1 MIFAVPL
8 AWLQL
13 TYEKSRLLVAIAG
26 ITFAV
31 VLMFLQLGFRDAL
44 FTSAIRLQSN
54 LVGDLV
60 IISPQSTNLVG
71 MRNFSKRRLYQ
82 ALGMKEVAS
91 VNPLYIGLGAW
102 KIKEDPAGQTRN
114 ILILGANPDAKVFR
128 MAGAEANINRVKT
141 QDVVLF
147 DRTSRAEFGPIVG
160 ECGTLALKSK
170 FSDDAFA
177 CNHLVTREV
186 ANRKLTIGGLFELGA
201 SFAAD
206 GAVIT
211 SDTNFLRIF
220 DNRRSGLI
228 NVGLINLNPDA
239 SPYEAMRNFIM
250 SLPSDH
256 VILPRE
262 KLPPDGKRVQILYMD
277 SISADGKLTRE
288 ENKDKVFVYKNDL
301 TVQDLQKTHDAAVDD
316 TRILTME
323 GYIDFEKG
331 YWQKSTAIGFI
342 FSLGTVMG
350 FIVGIVIVYQILY
363 TDVSDHLAE
372 YATLK
377 AMGYGNLYLARV
389 VIQEAFVLS
398 ILGFIPGLS
407 ISFGLYNLT
416 KNATLLPLYI
426 WDKAIPVMILTMV
439 MCVISGAISLRK
451 VQSADPAEI
460 FG

>member
-31 VLMFLQLGFRDAL
+31 VLIFLQLGFRDAL
-44 FTSAIRLQSN
+44 FNSAIRLQTN
-54 LVGDLV
+54 LIGDLV
-60 IISPQSTNLVG
+60 IINPQSTNLIG
-71 MRNFSKRRLYQ
+71 MRSFSQRRLYQ
-82 ALGMKEVAS
+82 MLGIQGVES
-91 VNPLYIGLGAW
+91 VNPLYIGIGAW

-114 ILILGANPDAKVFR
+114 ILVLGANPDAKVFN
-128 MAGAEANINRVKT
+128 MPGAVSNIALVKT
-141 QDVVLF
+141 EDVILF
-147 DRTSRAEFGPIVG
+147 DRTSRNEFGPIVG
-160 ECGTLALKSK
+160 ECGTLALKTQ
-170 FSDDAFA
+170 FDDAAFN
-177 CNHLVTREV
+177 CNNRVSRELV
-186 ANRKLTIGGLFELGA
+186 NRKINVGGLFELGA
-201 SFAAD
+201 SFGAD
-206 GAVIT
+206 GTVIT

-228 NVGLINLNPDA
+228 NVGLINLKPNA
-239 SPYEAMRNFIM
+239 SPYQAMLTFVLNQPGENVVL
-250 SLPSDH
+250 S
-256 VILPRE
+256 RE
-262 KLPPDGKRVQILYMD
+262 KLQPDGKRIRSLYQQK
-277 SISADGKLTRE
+277 IGADGKTINE
-288 ENKDKVFVYKNDL
+288 EDKNKVVISKSDL
-301 TVQDLQKTHDAAVDD
+301 TIEDLKKTQDAAIDD
-316 TRILTME
+316 TRILTMQ
-323 GYIDFEKG
+323 GYIDFEKD

-342 FSLGTVMG
+342 FSLGAMMG

-377 AMGYGNLYLARV
+377 AMGYSNFYLAQV

-398 ILGFIPGLS
+398 ILGFIPGLG

-426 WDKAIPVMILTMV
+426 WDKAIPVMFLTII

>member
-1 MIFAVPL
+1 MILAVPL

-44 FTSAIRLQSN
+44 FNSAIRLQSN

-71 MRNFSKRRLYQ
+71 MRNFSQRRLYQ

-91 VNPLYIGLGAW
+91 VNPLYIGIGAW

-114 ILILGANPDAKVFR
+114 ILVLGANPDANVFK
-128 MAGAEANINRVKT
+128 MPGAIANIDRVKT
-141 QDVVLF
+141 EDVILF
-147 DRTSRAEFGPIVG
+147 DRASRAEFGPIVD
-160 ECGTLALKSK
+160 ECGKLALKTS
-170 FSDDAFA
+170 FSDDAFT
-177 CNHLVTREV
+177 CKNLVNREV
-186 ANRKLTIGGLFELGA
+186 ANRKLRVGGLFELGA

-206 GAVIT
+206 GAAIT

-228 NVGLINLNPDA
+228 NVGLINLRPDV
-239 SPYEAMRNFIM
+239 SPFEAMRNFIL
-250 SLPSDH
+250 SQPSNT

-262 KLPPDGKRVQILYMD
+262 KLPPNGKRIRNLYQD
-277 SISADGKLTRE
+277 HIGADGKIAHE
-288 ENKDKVFVYKNDL
+288 EDKNKVVISKSDL
-301 TVQDLQKTHDAAVDD
+301 TTDDLKKTQDAAIDD
-316 TRILTME
+316 TRIMTIQ

-342 FSLGTVMG
+342 FTLGTVMG

-363 TDVSDHLAE
+363 TDVSDHIAE

-377 AMGYGNLYLARV
+377 AMGYGNLFLAQI

-398 ILGFIPGLS
+398 ILGFIPGLG

-426 WDKAIPVMILTMV
+426 WDKAIPVMILTMF

>member
-71 MRNFSKRRLYQ
+71 MRNFSQRRLYQ
-82 ALGMKEVAS
+82 ALGMKEVDS
-91 VNPLYIGLGAW
+91 VNPVYIGLGAW
-102 KIKEDPAGQTRN
+102 KIQEDPAGQTRN
-114 ILILGANPDAKVFR
+114 ILVLGANPEAKVFK
-128 MAGAEANINRVKT
+128 MAGAEANIDHIKT

-147 DRTSRAEFGPIVG
+147 DRASRAEFGPIVG
-160 ECGTLALKSK
+160 ECGTLALKAK
-170 FSDDAFA
+170 FTDDAFA
-177 CNHLVTREV
+177 CNNLVTREV

-220 DNRRSGLI
+220 DSRRSGLI
-228 NVGLINLNPDA
+228 NVGLINLKPDA
-239 SPYEAMRNFIM
+239 SPYEAMRNFIL
-250 SLPSDH
+250 SQPSDH

-262 KLPPDGKRVQILYMD
+262 KLQPDGKRVQVLYKE
-277 SISADGKLTRE
+277 SIDANGKLIRE
-288 ENKDKVFVYKNDL
+288 ENKDKVFVYKTDL
-301 TVQDLQKTHDAAVDD
+301 TVEDLKKTHDAAVDD

-377 AMGYGNLYLARV
+377 AMGYGNLYLAQV

-398 ILGFIPGLS
+398 ILGFIPGLG

>member
-1 MIFAVPL
+1 
-8 AWLQL
+8 
-13 TYEKSRLLVAIAG
+13 
-26 ITFAV
+26 
-31 VLMFLQLGFRDAL
+31 LQLGFRDAL
-44 FTSAIRLQSN
+44 FNSAIRLQSN

-71 MRNFSKRRLYQ
+71 MRNFSQRRLYQ

-91 VNPLYIGLGAW
+91 VNPLYIGIGAW
-102 KIKEDPAGQTRN
+102 KIKEEPAGQTRN
-114 ILILGANPDAKVFR
+114 ILVLGANPDANVFK
-128 MAGAEANINRVKT
+128 MPGAIANIDRVKT
-141 QDVVLF
+141 EDVILF
-147 DRTSRAEFGPIVG
+147 DRASRAEFGPIVD
-160 ECGTLALKSK
+160 ECGTLALKTS
-170 FSDDAFA
+170 FSDDAFT
-177 CNHLVTREV
+177 CKNLVNREV
-186 ANRKLTIGGLFELGA
+186 ANRKLRVGGLFELGA

-206 GAVIT
+206 GAAIT

-228 NVGLINLNPDA
+228 NVGLINLRPDV
-239 SPYEAMRNFIM
+239 SPFEAMRNFIL
-250 SLPSDH
+250 SQPSNT

-262 KLPPDGKRVQILYMD
+262 KLPPDGKRIRNLYQD
-277 SISADGKLTRE
+277 HIGADGKIAHE
-288 ENKDKVFVYKNDL
+288 EDKNKVVISKSDL
-301 TVQDLQKTHDAAVDD
+301 TTDDLKKTQDAAIDD
-316 TRILTME
+316 TRIMTIE
-323 GYIDFEKG
+323 GYIEFEKG

-342 FSLGTVMG
+342 FTLGTVMG

-363 TDVSDHLAE
+363 TDVSDHIAE

-377 AMGYGNLYLARV
+377 AMGYGNLFLAQI

-398 ILGFIPGLS
+398 ILGFIPGLG

-426 WDKAIPVMILTMV
+426 WDKAIPVMILTMF

>member
-1 MIFAVPL
+1 
-8 AWLQL
+8 
-13 TYEKSRLLVAIAG
+13 
-26 ITFAV
+26 
-31 VLMFLQLGFRDAL
+31 
-44 FTSAIRLQSN
+44 
-54 LVGDLV
+54 
-60 IISPQSTNLVG
+60 
-71 MRNFSKRRLYQ
+71 
-82 ALGMKEVAS
+82 MKEVAS
-91 VNPLYIGLGAW
+91 VNPVYIGLGAW
-102 KIKEDPAGQTRN
+102 KIQEDPAGQTRN
-114 ILILGANPDAKVFR
+114 ILVLGANPDAKVFK
-128 MAGAEANINRVKT
+128 MAGAEANIDHIKT

-147 DRTSRAEFGPIVG
+147 DRASRAEFGPIVG
-160 ECGTLALKSK
+160 ECGTLALKAK
-170 FSDDAFA
+170 FTDDAFA
-177 CNHLVTREV
+177 CNNLVTREV

-220 DNRRSGLI
+220 DSRRSGLI
-228 NVGLINLNPDA
+228 NVGLINLKPDA
-239 SPYEAMRNFIM
+239 SPYEAMRNFIL
-250 SLPSDH
+250 SQPSDH

-262 KLPPDGKRVQILYMD
+262 KLQPDGKRVQILYKE
-277 SISADGKLTRE
+277 SIDANGKLIRE
-288 ENKDKVFVYKNDL
+288 ENKDKVFVYKTDL
-301 TVQDLQKTHDAAVDD
+301 TVEDLKKTHDAAVDD

-377 AMGYGNLYLARV
+377 AMGYGNLYLAQV
-389 VIQEAFVLS
+389 VIQESFVLS
-398 ILGFIPGLS
+398 ILGFIPGLG

>member
-31 VLMFLQLGFRDAL
+31 ILIFLQLGFRDAL
-44 FTSAIRLQSN
+44 FTSAVRLQSN
-54 LVGDLV
+54 LTGDLV

-71 MRNFSKRRLYQ
+71 MRNFSQRRLYQ
-82 ALGMKEVAS
+82 ALGMKDVES
-91 VNPLYIGLGAW
+91 VNPIYLGLAAW

-114 ILILGANPDAKVFR
+114 ILVLGANPDAKVFK
-128 MAGAEANINRVKT
+128 MAGAASNIDRVKT
-141 QDVVLF
+141 EDVVLF
-147 DRTSRAEFGPIVG
+147 DRAARAEFGPIVS
-160 ECGTLALKSK
+160 ECGSLALKGT
-170 FSDDAFA
+170 FSDAAFA
-177 CNHLVTREV
+177 CNNVVTREV
-186 ANRKLTIGGLFELGA
+186 ANRKIRVGGLFELGA

-206 GAVIT
+206 GAIVT

-220 DNRRSGLI
+220 DSRRSGLI
-228 NVGLINLNPDA
+228 NIGLINLKPNV
-239 SPYEAMRNFIM
+239 SPYETMRNFIL
-250 SLPSDH
+250 SQPNDT
-256 VILPRE
+256 VVLPRD
-262 KLPPDGKRVQILYMD
+262 KLQPDGKRIRILYKE
-277 SISADGKLTRE
+277 SVGADGKVIRE
-288 ENKDKVFVYKNDL
+288 EDKNKVLISKSDL
-301 TVQDLQKTHDAAVDD
+301 TIEDLKQSEDAAIDD
-316 TRILTME
+316 TRILTMQ
-323 GYIDFEKG
+323 GYINFEKS

-342 FSLGTVMG
+342 FTLGSVMG
-350 FIVGIVIVYQILY
+350 FIVGTVIVYQILY

-377 AMGYGNLYLARV
+377 AMGYNNLYLAQV

-398 ILGFIPGLS
+398 ILGFIPGLG

-416 KNATLLPLYI
+416 KNSTLLPLYI
-426 WDKAIPVMILTMV
+426 WDKAIPVLILTII
-439 MCVISGAISLRK
+439 MCIISGAISLRK

>member
-1 MIFAVPL
+1 
-8 AWLQL
+8 
-13 TYEKSRLLVAIAG
+13 
-26 ITFAV
+26 
-31 VLMFLQLGFRDAL
+31 
-44 FTSAIRLQSN
+44 
-54 LVGDLV
+54 
-60 IISPQSTNLVG
+60 
-71 MRNFSKRRLYQ
+71 MRNFSQRRLYQ

-91 VNPLYIGLGAW
+91 VNPVYIGLGAW
-102 KIKEDPAGQTRN
+102 KIQEDPAGQTRN
-114 ILILGANPDAKVFR
+114 ILVLGANPEAKVFK
-128 MAGAEANINRVKT
+128 MAGAEANIDHIKT

-147 DRTSRAEFGPIVG
+147 DRASRAEFGPIVG
-160 ECGTLALKSK
+160 ECGTLALKAK
-170 FSDDAFA
+170 FTDDAFA
-177 CNHLVTREV
+177 CNNLVTREV

-220 DNRRSGLI
+220 DSRRSGLI
-228 NVGLINLNPDA
+228 NVGLINLKPDT
-239 SPYEAMRNFIM
+239 SPYKAMRNFIL
-250 SLPSDH
+250 SQPSDH

-262 KLPPDGKRVQILYMD
+262 KLQPDGKRVQILYKE
-277 SISADGKLTRE
+277 SIDANGKMIRE
-288 ENKDKVFVYKNDL
+288 ENKDKVFVYKTDL
-301 TVQDLQKTHDAAVDD
+301 TVEDLKKTHDAAVDD

-377 AMGYGNLYLARV
+377 AMGYGNLYLAQV

-398 ILGFIPGLS
+398 ILGFIPGLG

>member
-71 MRNFSKRRLYQ
+71 MRNFSQRRLYQ

-91 VNPLYIGLGAW
+91 VNPVYIGLGAW

-114 ILILGANPDAKVFR
+114 ILVLGANPDAKVFK
-128 MAGAEANINRVKT
+128 MSGAEANIDQVKT

-147 DRTSRAEFGPIVG
+147 DRASRAEFGPIVG
-160 ECGTLALKSK
+160 ECGTLALKAK
-170 FSDDAFA
+170 FTDDAFV
-177 CNHLVTREV
+177 CNNLVTREV

-220 DNRRSGLI
+220 DSRRSGLI
-228 NVGLINLNPDA
+228 NVGLINLKPDA
-239 SPYEAMRNFIM
+239 APYEARRNFIL
-250 SLPSDH
+250 SQPSDH

-262 KLPPDGKRVQILYMD
+262 KLQPDGKRVQILYKE
-277 SISADGKLTRE
+277 SIDANGKLIRE
-288 ENKDKVFVYKNDL
+288 ENKDKVFVYKTDL
-301 TVQDLQKTHDAAVDD
+301 TVEDLKKTQDAAVDD

-377 AMGYGNLYLARV
+377 AMGYGNLYLAQV

-398 ILGFIPGLS
+398 ILGFIPGLG

-426 WDKAIPVMILTMV
+426 WDKAIPVMLLTMV

>member
-71 MRNFSKRRLYQ
+71 MRNFSQRRLYQ
-82 ALGMKEVAS
+82 ALGMKGVES
-91 VNPLYIGLGAW
+91 VNPMYIGLGAW
-102 KIKEDPAGQTRN
+102 KVQEDPAGQTRN
-114 ILILGANPDAKVFR
+114 ILVVGANPESKVFKIV
-128 MAGAEANINRVKT
+128 GAEANIDLVKT
-141 QDVVLF
+141 RDVVLF
-147 DRTSRAEFGPIVG
+147 DRASRAEFGPIVS
-160 ECGTLALKSK
+160 ECGVLDLKTRFTPES
-170 FSDDAFA
+170 FA
-177 CNHLVTREV
+177 CNNLVQREV
-186 ANRKLTIGGLFELGA
+186 ANRKITVGGLFELGA

-206 GAVIT
+206 GAMIT

-228 NVGLINLNPDA
+228 NVGLINLSPNA
-239 SPYEAMRNFIM
+239 SLYEVMRNYV
-250 SLPSDH
+250 LAQPGED
-256 VILPRE
+256 VILPHDH
-262 KLPPDGKRVQILYMD
+262 LQPDGKRIRALFQERVD
-277 SISADGKLTRE
+277 ENGKVIKE
-288 ENKDKVFVYKNDL
+288 ENKNKVVISKADL
-301 TVQDLQKTHDAAVDD
+301 RMEDLQKTQDAAISD
-316 TRILTME
+316 TRILTLQ

-377 AMGYGNLYLARV
+377 AMGYGNLYLAKV

-398 ILGFIPGLS
+398 ILGFIPGLV

-426 WDKAIPVMILTMV
+426 WDKAIPVMLLTIF
-439 MCVISGAISLRK
+439 MCIISGAISLRK

>member
-71 MRNFSKRRLYQ
+71 MRNFSQRRLYQ
-82 ALGMKEVAS
+82 SLGMKQVES
-91 VNPLYIGLGAW
+91 VNPLYIGLAAW

-114 ILILGANPDAKVFR
+114 ILVLGANPDAKVFK
-128 MAGAEANINRVKT
+128 MAGAESNIDRVKT
-141 QDVVLF
+141 EDVVLF
-147 DRTSRAEFGPIVG
+147 DRASRAEFGPIVS
-160 ECGTLALKSK
+160 ECGSLALKST
-170 FSDDAFA
+170 FNEAAFT
-177 CNHLVTREV
+177 CQNGVTREV
-186 ANRKLTIGGLFELGA
+186 ANRKIVIGGLFELGA

-206 GAVIT
+206 GTLIT

-228 NVGLINLNPDA
+228 NVGLINLKPNT
-239 SPYEAMRNFIM
+239 SPYEAMRDFI
-250 SLPSDH
+250 LTQPGDT
-256 VILPRE
+256 VVLPRE
-262 KLPPDGKRVQILYMD
+262 KLPPDGKRIRILYKE
-277 SISADGKLTRE
+277 SVGADGKLIRE
-288 ENKDKVFVYKNDL
+288 EDKNKVLIAKSDL
-301 TVQDLQKTHDAAVDD
+301 TIEDLKKSQDAAIDD
-316 TRILTME
+316 TRILTTQ
-323 GYIDFEKG
+323 GYIEFEKG

-342 FSLGTVMG
+342 FTLGTVMG

-377 AMGYGNLYLARV
+377 AMGYNNFYLAQV

-398 ILGFIPGLS
+398 ILGFLPGLG

-426 WDKAIPVMILTMV
+426 WDKAIPVMILTMI

>member
-1 MIFAVPL
+1 MILAVPL

-44 FTSAIRLQSN
+44 FNSAIRLQSN

-71 MRNFSKRRLYQ
+71 MRNFSQRRLYQ

-91 VNPLYIGLGAW
+91 VNPLYIGIGAW

-114 ILILGANPDAKVFR
+114 ILVLGANPDANVFK
-128 MAGAEANINRVKT
+128 MPGAIANIDRVKT
-141 QDVVLF
+141 EDVILF
-147 DRTSRAEFGPIVG
+147 DRASRAEFGPIVD
-160 ECGTLALKSK
+160 ECGTLALKTS
-170 FSDDAFA
+170 FSDDAFT
-177 CNHLVTREV
+177 CKNLVNREV
-186 ANRKLTIGGLFELGA
+186 ANRKLRVGGLFELGA

-206 GAVIT
+206 GAAIT

-228 NVGLINLNPDA
+228 NVGLINLRPDI
-239 SPYEAMRNFIM
+239 SPFEAMRNFIL
-250 SLPSDH
+250 SQPSNT

-262 KLPPDGKRVQILYMD
+262 KLPPDGKRIRNLYQD
-277 SISADGKLTRE
+277 HIGADGKIAHE
-288 ENKDKVFVYKNDL
+288 EDKNKVVISKSDL
-301 TVQDLQKTHDAAVDD
+301 TTDDLKKTQDAAIDD
-316 TRILTME
+316 TRIMTIE
-323 GYIDFEKG
+323 GYIEFEKG

-342 FSLGTVMG
+342 FTLGTVMG

-363 TDVSDHLAE
+363 TDVSDHIAE

-377 AMGYGNLYLARV
+377 AMGYGNLFLAQI

-398 ILGFIPGLS
+398 ILGFIPGLG

-426 WDKAIPVMILTMV
+426 WDKAIPVMILTMF

>member
-71 MRNFSKRRLYQ
+71 MRNFSQRRLYQ
-82 ALGMKEVAS
+82 ALGMKEVES
-91 VNPLYIGLGAW
+91 VNPIYLGLAAW
-102 KIKEDPAGQTRN
+102 KIQEDPAGQTRN
-114 ILILGANPDAKVFR
+114 ILVLGANPDAKVFK
-128 MAGAEANINRVKT
+128 MVGTEANIDRVKT
-141 QDVVLF
+141 EDVVLF
-147 DRTSRAEFGPIVG
+147 DRASRAEFGLIVS
-160 ECGTLALKSK
+160 ECGSLALKAN
-170 FSDDAFA
+170 FSDAAFA
-177 CNHLVTREV
+177 CNNVVNREV
-186 ANRKLTIGGLFELGA
+186 ANRKLLIGGLFELGA

-206 GAVIT
+206 GALVT

-228 NVGLINLNPDA
+228 NIGLINLRPDA
-239 SPYEAMRNFIM
+239 SPYEAMRNFIL
-250 SLPSDH
+250 SQPNDT
-256 VILPRE
+256 VVLPRE
-262 KLPPDGKRVQILYMD
+262 KLSPDGKRIRILYKE
-277 SISADGKLTRE
+277 SVGADGKMIRE
-288 ENKDKVFVYKNDL
+288 EDKNKVLISKSEL
-301 TVQDLQKTHDAAVDD
+301 TVEDLKKSQDAAIDD
-316 TRILTME
+316 TRILTLQ

-377 AMGYGNLYLARV
+377 AMGYSNLYLAQV

-398 ILGFIPGLS
+398 ILGFIPGLG

>member
-1 MIFAVPL
+1 
-8 AWLQL
+8 
-13 TYEKSRLLVAIAG
+13 
-26 ITFAV
+26 
-31 VLMFLQLGFRDAL
+31 
-44 FTSAIRLQSN
+44 
-54 LVGDLV
+54 
-60 IISPQSTNLVG
+60 
-71 MRNFSKRRLYQ
+71 
-82 ALGMKEVAS
+82 MKEVAS
-91 VNPLYIGLGAW
+91 VNPVYIGLGAW
-102 KIKEDPAGQTRN
+102 KIQEDPAGQTRN
-114 ILILGANPDAKVFR
+114 ILVLGANPEAKVFK
-128 MAGAEANINRVKT
+128 MAGAEANIDHIKT

-147 DRTSRAEFGPIVG
+147 DRASRAEFGPIVG
-160 ECGTLALKSK
+160 ECGTLALKAK
-170 FSDDAFA
+170 FTDDAFA
-177 CNHLVTREV
+177 CNNLVTREV

-220 DNRRSGLI
+220 DSRRSGLI
-228 NVGLINLNPDA
+228 NVGLINLKPDT
-239 SPYEAMRNFIM
+239 SPYKAMRNFIL
-250 SLPSDH
+250 SQPSDH

-262 KLPPDGKRVQILYMD
+262 KLQPDGKRVQILYKE
-277 SISADGKLTRE
+277 SIDANGKMIRE
-288 ENKDKVFVYKNDL
+288 ENKDKVFVYKTDL
-301 TVQDLQKTHDAAVDD
+301 TVEDLKKTHDAAVDD

-377 AMGYGNLYLARV
+377 AMGYGNLYLAQV

-398 ILGFIPGLS
+398 ILGFIPGLG

>member
-44 FTSAIRLQSN
+44 FNSAIRLQSN

-71 MRNFSKRRLYQ
+71 MRNFSQRRLYQ

-91 VNPLYIGLGAW
+91 VNPLYMGIGAW

-114 ILILGANPDAKVFR
+114 ILVLGANPDAKVFK
-128 MAGAEANINRVKT
+128 MPGSISNIDRVKT

-147 DRTSRAEFGPIVG
+147 DRASRAEFGPIVG
-160 ECGTLALKSK
+160 ECGTLALKSQ
-170 FSDDAFA
+170 FNDEAFV
-177 CNHLVTREV
+177 CNKLVSREV
-186 ANRKLTIGGLFELGA
+186 ANRKLTIVGLFELGA

-206 GAVIT
+206 GAMIT

-220 DNRRSGLI
+220 DNRRAGLI
-228 NVGLINLNPDA
+228 NVGLINLKPDA
-239 SPYEAMRNFIM
+239 SPYEAMRNFIL
-250 SLPSDH
+250 SQPSDK
-256 VILPRE
+256 VVLPRE
-262 KLPPDGKRVQILYMD
+262 KLQPDGKRIRSLYQEK
-277 SISADGKLTRE
+277 ISADGKITSE
-288 ENKDKVFVYKNDL
+288 EDKNKVVISKSDL
-301 TVQDLQKTHDAAVDD
+301 TVEDLKKTEDAAIDD
-316 TRILTME
+316 TRILTIQ

-342 FSLGTVMG
+342 FTLGTVMG

-377 AMGYGNLYLARV
+377 AMGYGNLYLAQV
-389 VIQEAFVLS
+389 VIQEAFALS
-398 ILGFIPGLS
+398 ILGFIPGLG
-407 ISFGLYNLT
+407 ISFFLYNLT

-426 WDKAIPVMILTMV
+426 WDKAIPVMILTIF

>member
-1 MIFAVPL
+1 MILAVPL

-44 FTSAIRLQSN
+44 FNSAIRLQSN

-71 MRNFSKRRLYQ
+71 MRNFSQRRLYQ

-91 VNPLYIGLGAW
+91 VNPLYIGIGAW

-114 ILILGANPDAKVFR
+114 ILVLGANPDANVFK
-128 MAGAEANINRVKT
+128 MPGAIANIDRVKT
-141 QDVVLF
+141 EDVILF
-147 DRTSRAEFGPIVG
+147 DRASRAEFGPIVD
-160 ECGTLALKSK
+160 ECGTLALKTS
-170 FSDDAFA
+170 FSDDAFT
-177 CNHLVTREV
+177 CKNLVNREV
-186 ANRKLTIGGLFELGA
+186 ANRKLRVGGLFELGA

-206 GAVIT
+206 GAAIT

-228 NVGLINLNPDA
+228 NVGLINLRPDV
-239 SPYEAMRNFIM
+239 SPFEAMRNFIL
-250 SLPSDH
+250 SQPSNT

-262 KLPPDGKRVQILYMD
+262 KLPPDGKRIRNLYQD
-277 SISADGKLTRE
+277 HISADGKIAHE
-288 ENKDKVFVYKNDL
+288 EDKNKVVISKSDL
-301 TVQDLQKTHDAAVDD
+301 TTDDLKKTQDAAIDD
-316 TRILTME
+316 TRIMTIQ

-342 FSLGTVMG
+342 FTLGTVMG

-363 TDVSDHLAE
+363 TDVSDHIAE

-377 AMGYGNLYLARV
+377 AMGYGNLFLAQI

-398 ILGFIPGLS
+398 ILGFIPGLG

-426 WDKAIPVMILTMV
+426 WDKAIPVMILTMF

>member
-71 MRNFSKRRLYQ
+71 MRNFSQRRLYQ

-91 VNPLYIGLGAW
+91 VNPVYIGLGAW
-102 KIKEDPAGQTRN
+102 KIQEDPAGQTRN
-114 ILILGANPDAKVFR
+114 ILVLGANPEAKVFK
-128 MAGAEANINRVKT
+128 MAGAEANIDHIKT

-147 DRTSRAEFGPIVG
+147 DRASRAEFGPIVG
-160 ECGTLALKSK
+160 ECGTLALKAK
-170 FSDDAFA
+170 FTDDAFA
-177 CNHLVTREV
+177 CNNLVTREV

-220 DNRRSGLI
+220 DSRRSGLI
-228 NVGLINLNPDA
+228 NVGLINLKPDA
-239 SPYEAMRNFIM
+239 SPYEAMRNFIL
-250 SLPSDH
+250 SQPSDH

-262 KLPPDGKRVQILYMD
+262 KLQPDGKRVQVLYKE
-277 SISADGKLTRE
+277 SIDANGKMIRE
-288 ENKDKVFVYKNDL
+288 ENKDKVFVYKTDL
-301 TVQDLQKTHDAAVDD
+301 TVEDLKKTHDAAVDD

-377 AMGYGNLYLARV
+377 AMGYGNLYLAQV

-398 ILGFIPGLS
+398 ILGFIPGLG

>member
-1 MIFAVPL
+1 MILAVPL

-44 FTSAIRLQSN
+44 FNSAIRLQSN

-71 MRNFSKRRLYQ
+71 MRNFSQRRLYQ

-91 VNPLYIGLGAW
+91 VNPLYIGIGAW
-102 KIKEDPAGQTRN
+102 KIKEDPAGQTRS
-114 ILILGANPDAKVFR
+114 ILILGANPNANVFR
-128 MAGAEANINRVKT
+128 MPGAIANIDRVKT
-141 QDVVLF
+141 EDVILF
-147 DRTSRAEFGPIVG
+147 DRASRAEFGPIVG
-160 ECGTLALKSK
+160 ECGTLALKTS
-170 FSDDAFA
+170 FSDDAFL
-177 CNHLVTREV
+177 CNNLVNREV
-186 ANRKLTIGGLFELGA
+186 ANRKLRVGGLFELGA

-206 GAVIT
+206 GAAIT
-211 SDTNFLRIF
+211 SDINFLRIF

-228 NVGLINLNPDA
+228 NVGLINLRPEA
-239 SPYEAMRNFIM
+239 SPFEAMRNFIL
-250 SLPSDH
+250 SQPSDT
-256 VILPRE
+256 VVLPRE
-262 KLPPDGKRVQILYMD
+262 KLAPDGKRVRALFQDRIG
-277 SISADGKLTRE
+277 ADGKITSE
-288 ENKDKVFVYKNDL
+288 EDKNKVVISKSDL
-301 TVQDLQKTHDAAVDD
+301 TTDDLKKTEDAAIND
-316 TRILTME
+316 TRIMTIQ

-342 FSLGTVMG
+342 FTLGTIMG

-363 TDVSDHLAE
+363 TDVSDHIAE

-377 AMGYGNLYLARV
+377 AMGYGNLFLAQI

-398 ILGFIPGLS
+398 ILGFIPGLG

-426 WDKAIPVMILTMV
+426 WDKAIPVMILTII

>member
-44 FTSAIRLQSN
+44 FNSAIRLQSN

-71 MRNFSKRRLYQ
+71 MRNFSQRRLYQ
-82 ALGMKEVAS
+82 ALGMKDVAS

-114 ILILGANPDAKVFR
+114 ILVLGANPDANVFK
-128 MAGAEANINRVKT
+128 MSGAVSNIDRVKT

-147 DRTSRAEFGPIVG
+147 DRASRAEFGPIVS
-160 ECGTLALKSK
+160 ECGSLALKAQ
-170 FSDDAFA
+170 FTDDAFV
-177 CNHLVTREV
+177 CNKAVTREV
-186 ANRKLTIGGLFELGA
+186 ANRKISVGGLFELGA

-206 GAVIT
+206 GTVIT

-220 DNRRSGLI
+220 DSRRSGLI
-228 NVGLINLNPDA
+228 NVGLINLKPDA
-239 SPYEAMRNFIM
+239 SPYETMRNFIL
-250 SLPSDH
+250 SQPSDH

-262 KLPPDGKRVQILYMD
+262 KLQPDGKRIQVLYKE
-277 SISADGKLTRE
+277 SIGADGKTIRE
-288 ENKDKVFVYKNDL
+288 ENKDNVVVSKADL
-301 TVQDLQKTHDAAVDD
+301 TIDDLKKTQDAAIDD
-316 TRILTME
+316 TRILTMQ

-377 AMGYGNLYLARV
+377 AMGYGNLYLAQV

-398 ILGFIPGLS
+398 ILGFIPGLG
-407 ISFGLYNLT
+407 ISFFLYNLT

-426 WDKAIPVMILTMV
+426 WDKAIPVMILTIV

>member
-1 MIFAVPL
+1 MILAVPL

-44 FTSAIRLQSN
+44 FNSAIRLQSN

-71 MRNFSKRRLYQ
+71 MRNFSQRRLYQ
-82 ALGMKEVAS
+82 ALGMNEVAS
-91 VNPLYIGLGAW
+91 VNPLYIGIGAW

-114 ILILGANPDAKVFR
+114 ILVLGANPDAKVFK
-128 MAGAEANINRVKT
+128 MPGSIANIDRVKT
-141 QDVVLF
+141 ENVVLF
-147 DRTSRAEFGPIVG
+147 DRASRAEFGPIVG
-160 ECGTLALKSK
+160 ECGSLALKSS
-170 FSDDAFA
+170 FSDESFL
-177 CNHLVTREV
+177 CKNLVNREV

-206 GAVIT
+206 GAAIT

-220 DNRRSGLI
+220 DSRRSGLI
-228 NVGLINLNPDA
+228 NVGLINLRPDA
-239 SPYEAMRNFIM
+239 SPFEAMRNFIL
-250 SLPSDH
+250 SQPSDT
-256 VILPRE
+256 VVLPRE
-262 KLPPDGKRVQILYMD
+262 KLAPDGKRIRNLYQD
-277 SISADGKLTRE
+277 RIGADGKITRE
-288 ENKDKVFVYKNDL
+288 EDKNKVVISKSDL
-301 TVQDLQKTHDAAVDD
+301 TTDDLKKTEDAAIDD
-316 TRILTME
+316 TRIMTIQ

-363 TDVSDHLAE
+363 TDVSDHIAE

-377 AMGYGNLYLARV
+377 AMGYGNLFLAQI

-398 ILGFIPGLS
+398 ILGFIPGLG

-426 WDKAIPVMILTMV
+426 WDKAIPVMILTII

>member
-1 MIFAVPL
+1 MILAVPL

-44 FTSAIRLQSN
+44 FNSAIRLQSN

-71 MRNFSKRRLYQ
+71 MRNFSQRRLYQ

-91 VNPLYIGLGAW
+91 VNPLYIGIGAW

-114 ILILGANPDAKVFR
+114 ILVLGANPDANVFK
-128 MAGAEANINRVKT
+128 MPGAIANIDRVKT
-141 QDVVLF
+141 EDVILF
-147 DRTSRAEFGPIVG
+147 DRASRAEFGPIVD
-160 ECGTLALKSK
+160 ECGTLALKTS
-170 FSDDAFA
+170 FSDDAFT
-177 CNHLVTREV
+177 CKNLVNREV
-186 ANRKLTIGGLFELGA
+186 ANRKLRVGGLFELGA

-206 GAVIT
+206 GAAIT

-228 NVGLINLNPDA
+228 NVGLINLRPDV
-239 SPYEAMRNFIM
+239 SPFEAMRNFIL
-250 SLPSDH
+250 SQPSNT

-262 KLPPDGKRVQILYMD
+262 KLLPDGKRIRNLYQD
-277 SISADGKLTRE
+277 HIGADGKIAHE
-288 ENKDKVFVYKNDL
+288 EDKNKVVISKSDL
-301 TVQDLQKTHDAAVDD
+301 TTDDLKKTQDAAIDD
-316 TRILTME
+316 TRIMTIQ

-342 FSLGTVMG
+342 FTLGTVMG

-363 TDVSDHLAE
+363 TDVSDHIAE

-377 AMGYGNLYLARV
+377 AMGYGNLFLAQI

-398 ILGFIPGLS
+398 ILGFIPGLG

-426 WDKAIPVMILTMV
+426 WDKAIPVMILTMF

>member
-71 MRNFSKRRLYQ
+71 MRNFSQRRLYQ

-91 VNPLYIGLGAW
+91 VNPVYIGLGAW
-102 KIKEDPAGQTRN
+102 KIQEDPAGQTRN
-114 ILILGANPDAKVFR
+114 ILVLGANPDAKVFK
-128 MAGAEANINRVKT
+128 MAGADANIDHIKT

-147 DRTSRAEFGPIVG
+147 DRASRAEFGPIVG
-160 ECGTLALKSK
+160 ECGTLSLKAK
-170 FSDDAFA
+170 FTDDAFA
-177 CNHLVTREV
+177 CNNLVTREV

-228 NVGLINLNPDA
+228 NVGLINLKPDA

-250 SLPSDH
+250 SQPSDH

-262 KLPPDGKRVQILYMD
+262 KLQPDGKRVQVLYKE
-277 SISADGKLTRE
+277 SIDANGKMIRE
-288 ENKDKVFVYKNDL
+288 ENKDKVFVYKTDL
-301 TVQDLQKTHDAAVDD
+301 TVEDLKKTHDAAVDD

-323 GYIDFEKG
+323 GYIDFEKE

-377 AMGYGNLYLARV
+377 AMGYGNLYLAQV

-398 ILGFIPGLS
+398 ILGFIPGLG

>member
-1 MIFAVPL
+1 MILAVPL

-44 FTSAIRLQSN
+44 FNSAIRLQSN

-71 MRNFSKRRLYQ
+71 MRNFSQRRLYQ

-91 VNPLYIGLGAW
+91 VNPLYIGIGAW

-114 ILILGANPDAKVFR
+114 ILVLGANPDANVFK
-128 MAGAEANINRVKT
+128 MPGAIANIDRVKT
-141 QDVVLF
+141 EDVILF
-147 DRTSRAEFGPIVG
+147 DRASRAEFGPIVD
-160 ECGTLALKSK
+160 ECGTLALKTS
-170 FSDDAFA
+170 FSDDAFT
-177 CNHLVTREV
+177 CKNLVNREV
-186 ANRKLTIGGLFELGA
+186 ANRKLRVGGLFELGA

-206 GAVIT
+206 GAAIT

-228 NVGLINLNPDA
+228 NVGLINLRPDI
-239 SPYEAMRNFIM
+239 SPFEAMRNFIL
-250 SLPSDH
+250 SQPSNT

-262 KLPPDGKRVQILYMD
+262 KLPPDGKRIRNLYQD
-277 SISADGKLTRE
+277 HISADGKIAHE
-288 ENKDKVFVYKNDL
+288 EDKNKVVISKSDL
-301 TVQDLQKTHDAAVDD
+301 TTDDLKKTQDAAIDD
-316 TRILTME
+316 TRIMTIE
-323 GYIDFEKG
+323 GYIEFEKG

-342 FSLGTVMG
+342 FTLGTVMG

-363 TDVSDHLAE
+363 TDVSDHIAE

-377 AMGYGNLYLARV
+377 AMGYGNLFLAQI

-398 ILGFIPGLS
+398 ILGFIPGLG

-426 WDKAIPVMILTMV
+426 WDKAIPVMILTMF
-439 MCVISGAISLRK
+439 MCVISGALSLRK

>member
-71 MRNFSKRRLYQ
+71 MRNFSQRRLYQ

-91 VNPLYIGLGAW
+91 VNPVYIGLGAW
-102 KIKEDPAGQTRN
+102 KIQEDPAGQTRN
-114 ILILGANPDAKVFR
+114 ILVLGANPDAKVFK
-128 MAGAEANINRVKT
+128 MAGAEANIDHIKT

-147 DRTSRAEFGPIVG
+147 DRASRAEFGPIVG
-160 ECGTLALKSK
+160 ECGTLALKAK
-170 FSDDAFA
+170 FTDDAFA
-177 CNHLVTREV
+177 CNNLVTREV

-220 DNRRSGLI
+220 DSRRSGLI
-228 NVGLINLNPDA
+228 NVGLINLKPDT
-239 SPYEAMRNFIM
+239 SPYKAMRNFIL
-250 SLPSDH
+250 SQPSDH

-262 KLPPDGKRVQILYMD
+262 KLQPDGKRVQILYKE
-277 SISADGKLTRE
+277 SIDANGKLIRE
-288 ENKDKVFVYKNDL
+288 ENKDKVFVYKTDL
-301 TVQDLQKTHDAAVDD
+301 TVEDLKKTHDAAVDD

-377 AMGYGNLYLARV
+377 AMGYGNLYLAQV
-389 VIQEAFVLS
+389 VIQESFVLS
-398 ILGFIPGLS
+398 ILGFIPGLG

>member
-71 MRNFSKRRLYQ
+71 MRNFSQRRLYQ
-82 ALGMKEVAS
+82 ALGMKQVES
-91 VNPLYIGLGAW
+91 VNPLYIGLAAW

-114 ILILGANPDAKVFR
+114 ILVLGANPDAKVFK
-128 MAGAEANINRVKT
+128 MAGAESNIDRIKT
-141 QDVVLF
+141 ADVVLF
-147 DRTSRAEFGPIVG
+147 DRASRAEFGPIVS
-160 ECGTLALKSK
+160 ECGSLALKST
-170 FSDDAFA
+170 FSKAAFA
-177 CNHLVTREV
+177 CNNVVAREV
-186 ANRKLTIGGLFELGA
+186 SNRKIVIGGLFELGA

-206 GAVIT
+206 GAIIT

-228 NVGLINLNPDA
+228 NVGLINLKKDT
-239 SPYEAMRNFIM
+239 SPYEAMRDFILTQYGDM
-250 SLPSDH
+250 
-256 VILPRE
+256 VVLPRE
-262 KLPPDGKRVQILYMD
+262 KLPPDGKRIKVLYKE
-277 SISADGKLTRE
+277 SVGADGKLIRE
-288 ENKDKVFVYKNDL
+288 EDKNKVLIAKSDL
-301 TVQDLQKTHDAAVDD
+301 TIEDLKKSQDAAIDD
-316 TRILTME
+316 TRILTAE
-323 GYIDFEKG
+323 GYIEFEKG

-377 AMGYGNLYLARV
+377 AMGYNNFYLAQV

-398 ILGFIPGLS
+398 ILGFIPGLG

-426 WDKAIPVMILTMV
+426 WDKAIPVMILTMI

>member
-1 MIFAVPL
+1 
-8 AWLQL
+8 
-13 TYEKSRLLVAIAG
+13 
-26 ITFAV
+26 
-31 VLMFLQLGFRDAL
+31 
-44 FTSAIRLQSN
+44 
-54 LVGDLV
+54 
-60 IISPQSTNLVG
+60 
-71 MRNFSKRRLYQ
+71 MRNFSQRRLYQ

-91 VNPLYIGLGAW
+91 VNPVYIGLGAW

-114 ILILGANPDAKVFR
+114 ILVLGANPDAKVFK
-128 MAGAEANINRVKT
+128 MAGAESNIEQVKT
-141 QDVVLF
+141 EDVVLF
-147 DRTSRAEFGPIVG
+147 DRASRAEFGPIVS
-160 ECGTLALKSK
+160 ECGTLALKAK
-170 FSDDAFA
+170 FTDDAFA
-177 CNHLVTREV
+177 CNNVVSREV
-186 ANRKLTIGGLFELGA
+186 ANRKLRIGGLFELGA

-206 GAVIT
+206 GSVIT

-220 DNRRSGLI
+220 DARRSGLI
-228 NVGLINLNPDA
+228 NVGLINLRPDA
-239 SPYEAMRNFIM
+239 SPSETMLNFI
-250 SLPSDH
+250 LGQPSDT
-256 VILPRE
+256 VVLPRD
-262 KLPPDGKRVQILYMD
+262 KLQPDGKRIRALYQERID
-277 SISADGKLTRE
+277 KDGKVIRDE
-288 ENKDKVFVYKNDL
+288 DKNKVIVSKSDL
-301 TVQDLQKTHDAAVDD
+301 TVEDLQKTEDAAIDD
-316 TRILTME
+316 TRILTMQ
-323 GYIDFEKG
+323 GYINFEKG

-342 FSLGTVMG
+342 FSLGAVMG

-377 AMGYGNLYLARV
+377 AMGYSNLYLAKI

-398 ILGFIPGLS
+398 ILGFIPGLG

>member
-71 MRNFSKRRLYQ
+71 MRNFSQRRLYQ
-82 ALGMKEVAS
+82 AYGLDEVAS
-91 VNPLYIGLGAW
+91 VNPLYIGLGSW
-102 KIKEDPAGQTRN
+102 KIQEDPAGQTRN
-114 ILILGANPDAKVFR
+114 ILVLGANPDADVFR
-128 MAGAEANINRVKT
+128 MAGATTNIDRVKT

-147 DRTSRAEFGPIVG
+147 DRASRAEFGPIVA
-160 ECGTLALKSK
+160 ECGSLALKSQ
-170 FSDDAFA
+170 FTDEAFA
-177 CNHLVTREV
+177 CNDLVTREV
-186 ANRKLTIGGLFELGA
+186 GNRKLAIGGLFELGA

-206 GAVIT
+206 GALIT
-211 SDTNFLRIF
+211 SDTNFLRMF

-228 NVGLINLNPDA
+228 NVGLINLKPNA
-239 SPYEAMRNFIM
+239 LFSETMFKFINEM
-250 SLPSDH
+250 PSDT
-256 VILPRE
+256 VVLPRE
-262 KLPPDGKRVQILYMD
+262 KLPPDGKRVRALFQERIG
-277 SISADGKLTRE
+277 ADGKVIRE
-288 ENKDKVFVYKNDL
+288 ENQDKVVVSKQDL
-301 TVQDLQKTHDAAVDD
+301 TIEDIQKTEDAAIDD
-316 TRILTME
+316 VRIMTMD
-323 GYIDFEKG
+323 GYIAFEKG

-342 FSLGTVMG
+342 FTLGTVMG

-377 AMGYGNLYLARV
+377 AMGYNNLYLARI

-398 ILGFIPGLS
+398 ILGFLPGLG

-426 WDKAIPVMILTMV
+426 WDKAIPVMILTMI

>member
-71 MRNFSKRRLYQ
+71 MRNFSQRRLYQ
-82 ALGMKEVAS
+82 VLGRKEVDS
-91 VNPLYIGLGAW
+91 VNPVYIGLAAW

-114 ILILGANPDAKVFR
+114 ILILGANPDAKVFK
-128 MAGAEANINRVKT
+128 MAGAESNINHVKT
-141 QDVVLF
+141 EDVVLF
-147 DRTSRAEFGPIVG
+147 DRASRAEFGPIVS
-160 ECGTLALKSK
+160 ECGSLALKTI
-170 FSDDAFA
+170 FSEEAFT
-177 CNHLVTREV
+177 CKSLVNREV
-186 ANRKLTIGGLFELGA
+186 ANRKLIIGGLFELGA

-206 GAVIT
+206 GTLIT

-220 DNRRSGLI
+220 DNRRAGLI
-228 NVGLINLNPDA
+228 NVGLINLKPDA
-239 SPYEAMRNFIM
+239 SPYEAMRNFI
-250 SLPSDH
+250 LEQNGDT
-256 VILPRE
+256 VVLPRD
-262 KLPPDGKRVQILYMD
+262 KLQPDGKKVRILYKE
-277 SISADGKLTRE
+277 SIGADGKVIRE
-288 ENKDKVFVYKNDL
+288 EDKNKVLISKSDL
-301 TVQDLQKTHDAAVDD
+301 TVEDLKKSQDAAIDD
-316 TRILTME
+316 TRILTMQ
-323 GYIDFEKG
+323 GYIEFEKG

-377 AMGYGNLYLARV
+377 AMGYNNLYLAQV

-398 ILGFIPGLS
+398 ILGFIPGLG

-426 WDKAIPVMILTMV
+426 WDKAIPVMILTMI

>member
-1 MIFAVPL
+1 
-8 AWLQL
+8 
-13 TYEKSRLLVAIAG
+13 
-26 ITFAV
+26 
-31 VLMFLQLGFRDAL
+31 
-44 FTSAIRLQSN
+44 
-54 LVGDLV
+54 
-60 IISPQSTNLVG
+60 
-71 MRNFSKRRLYQ
+71 MRNFSQRRLYQ
-82 ALGMKEVAS
+82 ALGMKEVES
-91 VNPLYIGLGAW
+91 VNPIYLGLAAW
-102 KIKEDPAGQTRN
+102 KIQEDPAGQTRN
-114 ILILGANPDAKVFR
+114 ILVLGANPDAKVFK
-128 MAGAEANINRVKT
+128 MVGTEANIDRVKT
-141 QDVVLF
+141 EDVVLF
-147 DRTSRAEFGPIVG
+147 DRASRAEFGPIVS
-160 ECGTLALKSK
+160 ECGSLALKAN
-170 FSDDAFA
+170 FSDAAFA
-177 CNHLVTREV
+177 CNNVVNREV
-186 ANRKLTIGGLFELGA
+186 ANRKLLIGGLFELGA

-206 GAVIT
+206 GALVT

-228 NVGLINLNPDA
+228 NIGLINLRPDA
-239 SPYEAMRNFIM
+239 SPYEAMRNFIL
-250 SLPSDH
+250 SQPNDT
-256 VILPRE
+256 VVLPRE
-262 KLPPDGKRVQILYMD
+262 KLSPDGKRIRILYKE
-277 SISADGKLTRE
+277 SVGADGKMIRE
-288 ENKDKVFVYKNDL
+288 EDKNKVLISKSEL
-301 TVQDLQKTHDAAVDD
+301 TVEDLKKSQDAAIDD
-316 TRILTME
+316 TRILTLQ

-377 AMGYGNLYLARV
+377 AMGYSNLYLAQV

-398 ILGFIPGLS
+398 ILGFIPGLG

>member
-44 FTSAIRLQSN
+44 FDSAIRLQTS
-54 LVGDLV
+54 LAGDLV
-60 IISPQSTNLVG
+60 IINPQSTNLIG
-71 MRNFSKRRLYQ
+71 MRNFSQRRLYQ

-91 VNPLYIGLGAW
+91 VSPLYIGTGAW
-102 KIKEDPAGQTRN
+102 KIKEDPAGQTRS
-114 ILILGANPDAKVFR
+114 ILVLGANPDAKVFK
-128 MAGAEANINRVKT
+128 MPGAHMNMDRVKT
-141 QDVVLF
+141 EDVVLF
-147 DRTSRAEFGPIVG
+147 DRTSRNEFGPIVG
-160 ECGTLALKSK
+160 ECGTLALKTK

-177 CNHLVTREV
+177 CNNLVQREV
-186 ANRKLTIGGLFELGA
+186 ANRKVTVGGLFELGA
-201 SFAAD
+201 SFGAD
-206 GAVIT
+206 GTMIT

-220 DNRRSGLI
+220 DSRRSGLI
-228 NVGLINLNPDA
+228 NVGLITLKPDA
-239 SPYEAMRNFIM
+239 SPYVAMRNFIL
-250 SLPSDH
+250 SQPSDT
-256 VILPRE
+256 VVLPRE
-262 KLPPDGKRVQILYMD
+262 KLQVDGKRIRALFQARMD
-277 SISADGKLTRE
+277 ADGKIISE
-288 ENKDKVFVYKNDL
+288 ENKDKVIISKVDL
-301 TVQDLQKTHDAAVDD
+301 TIDDLQKTQDAAIDD
-316 TRILTME
+316 TRILTMQ
-323 GYIDFEKG
+323 GYVNFEKG

-377 AMGYGNLYLARV
+377 AMGYSNFYLAQI
-389 VIQEAFVLS
+389 VIQESFVLS
-398 ILGFIPGLS
+398 ILGFIPGLG
-407 ISFGLYNLT
+407 ISFFLYNLT

-426 WDKAIPVMILTMV
+426 WDKAIPVMILTIV

>member
-1 MIFAVPL
+1 MILAVPL

-44 FTSAIRLQSN
+44 FNSAIRLQSN

-71 MRNFSKRRLYQ
+71 MRNFSQRRLYQ

-91 VNPLYIGLGAW
+91 VNPLYIGIGAW

-114 ILILGANPDAKVFR
+114 ILVLGANPDANVFK
-128 MAGAEANINRVKT
+128 MPGAIANIDRVKT
-141 QDVVLF
+141 EDVILF
-147 DRTSRAEFGPIVG
+147 DRASRAEFGPIVD
-160 ECGTLALKSK
+160 ECGTLALKTS
-170 FSDDAFA
+170 FSDDAFT
-177 CNHLVTREV
+177 CKNLVNREV
-186 ANRKLTIGGLFELGA
+186 ANRKLRVGGLFELGA

-206 GAVIT
+206 GAAIT

-228 NVGLINLNPDA
+228 NVGLINLRPDV
-239 SPYEAMRNFIM
+239 SPFEAMRNFIL
-250 SLPSDH
+250 SQPSNT

-262 KLPPDGKRVQILYMD
+262 KLPPDGKRIRNLYQD
-277 SISADGKLTRE
+277 HIGADGKIAHE
-288 ENKDKVFVYKNDL
+288 EDKNKVVISKSDL
-301 TVQDLQKTHDAAVDD
+301 TTDDLKKTQDAAIDD
-316 TRILTME
+316 TRIMTIE
-323 GYIDFEKG
+323 GYIEFEKG

-342 FSLGTVMG
+342 FTLGTVMG

-363 TDVSDHLAE
+363 TDVSDHIAE

-377 AMGYGNLYLARV
+377 AMGYGNLFLAQI

-398 ILGFIPGLS
+398 ILGFIPGLG

-426 WDKAIPVMILTMV
+426 WDKAIPVMILTMF
-439 MCVISGAISLRK
+439 MCVISGALSLRK

>member
-44 FTSAIRLQSN
+44 FNSSIRLQSN

-60 IISPQSTNLVG
+60 VISPQSTNLVG
-71 MRNFSKRRLYQ
+71 MRNFSQRRLYQ
-82 ALGMKEVAS
+82 ALGMKEVVS
-91 VNPLYIGLGAW
+91 VNPIYIGTGAW

-114 ILILGANPDAKVFR
+114 ILVLGANPDAKVFK
-128 MAGAEANINRVKT
+128 MPGAELNIDRVKT

-147 DRTSRAEFGPIVG
+147 DRTSRPEFGPVVG
-160 ECGTLALKSK
+160 ECGTLALKTK

-177 CNHLVTREV
+177 CNNLVTREV
-186 ANRKLTIGGLFELGA
+186 ANRKITVGGLFELGA

-206 GAVIT
+206 GTMIT
-211 SDTNFLRIF
+211 SDINFLRIF
-220 DNRRSGLI
+220 DNRRSGLV
-228 NVGLINLNPDA
+228 NVGLINLRPDA
-239 SPYEAMRNFIM
+239 SPYEVMRNFI
-250 SLPSDH
+250 LGQPSDT
-256 VILPRE
+256 VVLPRE
-262 KLPPDGKRVQILYMD
+262 KLSPDGKRVRALYQEV
-277 SISADGKLTRE
+277 ISADGKVSRE
-288 ENKDKVFVYKNDL
+288 ENKDKVIVSKSDL
-301 TVQDLQKTHDAAVDD
+301 TVEDLKKTEDAAIDD
-316 TRILTME
+316 TRILTMQ
-323 GYIDFEKG
+323 GYINFEKG

-377 AMGYGNLYLARV
+377 AMGYGNFYLAQV

-398 ILGFIPGLS
+398 ILGFIPGLG
-407 ISFGLYNLT
+407 ISFFLYNLT

-426 WDKAIPVMILTMV
+426 WDKAIPVMILTIV

>member
-44 FTSAIRLQSN
+44 FNSSIRLQSN

-60 IISPQSTNLVG
+60 VISPQSTNLVG
-71 MRNFSKRRLYQ
+71 MRNFSQRRLYQ
-82 ALGMKEVAS
+82 ALGMKEVVS
-91 VNPLYIGLGAW
+91 VNPIYIGTGAW

-114 ILILGANPDAKVFR
+114 ILVLGANPDAKVFK
-128 MAGAEANINRVKT
+128 MPGAESNIDRVKT

-147 DRTSRAEFGPIVG
+147 DRTSRPEFGPVVG
-160 ECGTLALKSK
+160 ECGTLALKTK

-177 CNHLVTREV
+177 CNNLVTREV
-186 ANRKLTIGGLFELGA
+186 ANRKITVGGLFELGA

-206 GAVIT
+206 GTMIT
-211 SDTNFLRIF
+211 SDINFLRIF

-228 NVGLINLNPDA
+228 NVGLINLRPDA
-239 SPYEAMRNFIM
+239 SPYEVMRNFI
-250 SLPSDH
+250 LGQPSDN
-256 VILPRE
+256 VVLPRE
-262 KLPPDGKRVQILYMD
+262 KLSPDGKRVRALYQEV
-277 SISADGKLTRE
+277 ISADGKVSRE
-288 ENKDKVFVYKNDL
+288 ENKDKVIVSKSDL
-301 TVQDLQKTHDAAVDD
+301 TVEDLKKTEDAAIDD
-316 TRILTME
+316 TRILTMQ
-323 GYIDFEKG
+323 GYINFEKG

-377 AMGYGNLYLARV
+377 AMGYGNFYLAQV

-398 ILGFIPGLS
+398 ILGFIPGLG
-407 ISFGLYNLT
+407 ISFFLYNLT

-426 WDKAIPVMILTMV
+426 WDKAIPVMILTIV

>member
-1 MIFAVPL
+1 
-8 AWLQL
+8 
-13 TYEKSRLLVAIAG
+13 
-26 ITFAV
+26 
-31 VLMFLQLGFRDAL
+31 MFLQLGFRDAL

-71 MRNFSKRRLYQ
+71 MRNFSQRRLYQ

-91 VNPLYIGLGAW
+91 VNPVYIGLGAW
-102 KIKEDPAGQTRN
+102 KIQEDPAGQTRN
-114 ILILGANPDAKVFR
+114 ILVLGANPEAKVFK
-128 MAGAEANINRVKT
+128 MAGAEANIDHIKT

-147 DRTSRAEFGPIVG
+147 DRASRAEFGPIVG
-160 ECGTLALKSK
+160 ECGTLALKAK
-170 FSDDAFA
+170 FTDDAFA
-177 CNHLVTREV
+177 CNNLVTREV

-220 DNRRSGLI
+220 DSRRSGLI
-228 NVGLINLNPDA
+228 NVGLINLKPDT
-239 SPYEAMRNFIM
+239 SPYKSMRNFIL
-250 SLPSDH
+250 SQPSDH

-262 KLPPDGKRVQILYMD
+262 KLQPDGKRVQILYKE
-277 SISADGKLTRE
+277 SIDANGKMIRE
-288 ENKDKVFVYKNDL
+288 ENKDKVFVYKTDL
-301 TVQDLQKTHDAAVDD
+301 TVEDLKKTHDAAVDD

-377 AMGYGNLYLARV
+377 AMGYGNLYLAQV

-398 ILGFIPGLS
+398 ILGFIPGLG

>member
-71 MRNFSKRRLYQ
+71 MRNFSQRRLYQ
-82 ALGMKEVAS
+82 ALGMKQVES
-91 VNPLYIGLGAW
+91 VNPLYIGLAAW
-102 KIKEDPAGQTRN
+102 QIKEDPAGQTRN
-114 ILILGANPDAKVFR
+114 ILVLGANPDAKVFK
-128 MAGAEANINRVKT
+128 MAGTESNIDRVKT
-141 QDVVLF
+141 ADVVLF
-147 DRTSRAEFGPIVG
+147 DRASRAEFGPIVS
-160 ECGTLALKSK
+160 ECGSLSLKST
-170 FSDDAFA
+170 FSEAAFT
-177 CNHLVTREV
+177 CRNLVTREV
-186 ANRKLTIGGLFELGA
+186 AHRKLMIGGLFELGA

-206 GAVIT
+206 GTLIT

-228 NVGLINLNPDA
+228 NVGLINLRPNTP
-239 SPYEAMRNFIM
+239 PYEAMRDFI
-250 SLPSDH
+250 LTQPGET

-262 KLPPDGKRVQILYMD
+262 KLPPDGKRIKILYKE
-277 SISADGKLTRE
+277 SIGADGKLIRE
-288 ENKDKVFVYKNDL
+288 EDPNKVLIAKSDL
-301 TVQDLQKTHDAAVDD
+301 KIEDLKQSQDAAIDD
-316 TRILTME
+316 VRILTAQ

-377 AMGYGNLYLARV
+377 AMGYNNFYLAQV

-398 ILGFIPGLS
+398 ILGFIPGLG

-426 WDKAIPVMILTMV
+426 WDKAIPVMILTMI

>member
-71 MRNFSKRRLYQ
+71 MRNFSQRRLYQ

-91 VNPLYIGLGAW
+91 VNPVYIGLGAW

-114 ILILGANPDAKVFR
+114 ILVLGANPDAKVFK
-128 MAGAEANINRVKT
+128 MSGAEANIDQVKT

-147 DRTSRAEFGPIVG
+147 DRASRAEFGPIVG
-160 ECGTLALKSK
+160 ECGTLALKAK
-170 FSDDAFA
+170 FTDDAFV
-177 CNHLVTREV
+177 CNNLVTREV

-220 DNRRSGLI
+220 DSRRSGLI
-228 NVGLINLNPDA
+228 NVGLINLKPDA
-239 SPYEAMRNFIM
+239 SPYEAMRNFIL
-250 SLPSDH
+250 SQPSDH

-262 KLPPDGKRVQILYMD
+262 KLQPDGKRVQILYKE
-277 SISADGKLTRE
+277 SIDANGKLIRE
-288 ENKDKVFVYKNDL
+288 ENKDKVFVYKTDL
-301 TVQDLQKTHDAAVDD
+301 TVEDLKKTQDAAVDD

-350 FIVGIVIVYQILY
+350 FIV
-363 TDVSDHLAE
+363 
-372 YATLK
+372 
-377 AMGYGNLYLARV
+377 
-389 VIQEAFVLS
+389 
-398 ILGFIPGLS
+398 
-407 ISFGLYNLT
+407 
-416 KNATLLPLYI
+416 
-426 WDKAIPVMILTMV
+426 
-439 MCVISGAISLRK
+439 
-451 VQSADPAEI
+451 
-460 FG
+460 

>member
-114 ILILGANPDAKVFR
+114 ILVLGANPDAKVFR
-128 MAGAEANINRVKT
+128 MAGAEANINQVKT
-141 QDVVLF
+141 RDVVLF
-147 DRTSRAEFGPIVG
+147 DRASRAEFGPIVG

-316 TRILTME
+316 TRILTMK

>member
-44 FTSAIRLQSN
+44 FDSAIRLQNN

-60 IISPQSTNLVG
+60 IISPQSTNLVA
-71 MRNFSKRRLYQ
+71 MRNFSQRRLYQ

-91 VNPLYIGLGAW
+91 VNPVYISTGAW

-114 ILILGANPDAKVFR
+114 ILVLGANPDAKVFK
-128 MAGAEANINRVKT
+128 MPGAVSNIDRVKT
-141 QDVVLF
+141 EDVVLF
-147 DRTSRAEFGPIVG
+147 DRTSRAEFGPIVR
-160 ECGTLALKSK
+160 ECGSLDLKSQ
-170 FSDDAFA
+170 FNDEAFT
-177 CNHLVTREV
+177 CKNLVNREV
-186 ANRKLTIGGLFELGA
+186 ANRKIKVGGLFELGA

-206 GAVIT
+206 GAMIT

-220 DNRRSGLI
+220 DARRSGLI
-228 NVGLINLNPDA
+228 NLGLINLKPEA
-239 SPYEAMRNFIM
+239 SPFETMRNFI
-250 SLPSDH
+250 LGQPGDN
-256 VILPRE
+256 VVLPRE
-262 KLPPDGKRVQILYMD
+262 KLQPDGKRIKALFQERTET
-277 SISADGKLTRE
+277 DGKLVRE
-288 ENKDKVFVYKNDL
+288 ENKDKVVIAKSDL
-301 TVQDLQKTHDAAVDD
+301 TIDDLKKTEDAAIDD
-316 TRILTME
+316 TRILTMQ
-323 GYIDFEKG
+323 GYINFEKG

-377 AMGYGNLYLARV
+377 AMGYSNFYLAQI
-389 VIQEAFVLS
+389 VIQESFVLS
-398 ILGFIPGLS
+398 ILGFIPGLG
-407 ISFGLYNLT
+407 ISFFLYNLT

-426 WDKAIPVMILTMV
+426 WDKAIPVMILTIV

>member
-44 FTSAIRLQSN
+44 FNSAIRLQSN

-60 IISPQSTNLVG
+60 IISPQSTNLIG
-71 MRNFSKRRLYQ
+71 MRNFSQRRLYQ
-82 ALGMKEVAS
+82 ALGMNEVAS
-91 VNPLYIGLGAW
+91 VNPLYIGTGAW

-114 ILILGANPDAKVFR
+114 ILVLGANPDAKVFK
-128 MAGAEANINRVKT
+128 MSGADINSDRVKT
-141 QDVVLF
+141 EDVVLF
-147 DRTSRAEFGPIVG
+147 DRTSRNEFGPIVS
-160 ECGTLALKSK
+160 ECGTLALKTK

-177 CNHLVTREV
+177 CNNLVQREV
-186 ANRKLTIGGLFELGA
+186 ANRKVTIGGLFELGA
-201 SFAAD
+201 SFGAD
-206 GAVIT
+206 GTMIT

-220 DNRRSGLI
+220 DSRRAGLI
-228 NVGLINLNPDA
+228 NVGLINLQPDA
-239 SPYEAMRNFIM
+239 SPYAAMRNFIL
-250 SLPSDH
+250 SQPSDT
-256 VILPRE
+256 VVLPRE
-262 KLPPDGKRVQILYMD
+262 KLQVDGKRVRALFQERMG
-277 SISADGKLTRE
+277 ADGKIIRE
-288 ENKDKVFVYKNDL
+288 ENKDKVIISKADL
-301 TVQDLQKTHDAAVDD
+301 TIDDLKKTEDAAIDD
-316 TRILTME
+316 TRILTMQ
-323 GYIDFEKG
+323 GYINFEKG

-377 AMGYGNLYLARV
+377 AMGYSNLYLAQI

-398 ILGFIPGLS
+398 ILGFIPGLG
-407 ISFGLYNLT
+407 ISFFLYNLT

-426 WDKAIPVMILTMV
+426 WDKAIPVMLLTIV

>member
-44 FTSAIRLQSN
+44 FDSAIRLQSN

-71 MRNFSKRRLYQ
+71 MRNFSQRRLYQ
-82 ALGMKEVAS
+82 ALGMKDVAS

-114 ILILGANPDAKVFR
+114 ILVLGANPDANVFK
-128 MAGAEANINRVKT
+128 MSGAVSNIDRVKT

-147 DRTSRAEFGPIVG
+147 DRASRAEFGPIVS
-160 ECGTLALKSK
+160 ECGSLALKAQST
-170 FSDDAFA
+170 DDAFV
-177 CNHLVTREV
+177 CNKSVTREV
-186 ANRKLTIGGLFELGA
+186 ANRKITVGGLFELGA

-206 GAVIT
+206 GTVIT

-220 DNRRSGLI
+220 DARRSGLI
-228 NVGLINLNPDA
+228 NVGLINLKPDA
-239 SPYEAMRNFIM
+239 SPYETMRNFIL
-250 SLPSDH
+250 SQPSDN
-256 VILPRE
+256 VVLPRE
-262 KLPPDGKRVQILYMD
+262 KLQPDGKRIQALYKE
-277 SISADGKLTRE
+277 SIGADGKTIRE
-288 ENKDKVFVYKNDL
+288 ENKDKVVVSKADL
-301 TVQDLQKTHDAAVDD
+301 TVDDLKKTQDAAIND
-316 TRILTME
+316 TRILTMQ

-377 AMGYGNLYLARV
+377 AMGYGNLYLAQV

-398 ILGFIPGLS
+398 ILGFIPGLG
-407 ISFGLYNLT
+407 ISFFLYNLT

-426 WDKAIPVMILTMV
+426 WDKAIPVMLLTMV
-439 MCVISGAISLRK
+439 MCIISGAISLRK